1 MRFLIAGDSH
11 TQYFGI
17 SNQLRNT
24 EQALRGVRAA
34 CKTISAS
41 TIAGVGKVDS
51 TLKFGK
57 DVHHWVDEVQPDYLV
72 MNLGQVD
79 IELGIPF
86 RQFVK
91 DDKRPYK
98 YWISH
103 FINIYLEFLQAIQL
117 APKQILIKGTNL
129 PVLCYDHS
137 KAIQYIS
144 RIITERFTDDA
155 RDNKRKELILI
166 ALKDRYPSD
175 VIRTEISLEFNR
187 QLKSACI
194 KNGYP
199 YFDINDKLASPDTG
213 TIDPRFIPAKF
224 DHHIVDTLETRA
236 MHWNSLI
243 STVRE
248 NFWNAEQPEASCGTE
263 YAPSSNRG
271 SDEGITDRGQYDLN
285 E

>member
-1 MRFLIAGDSH
+1 MRFLIVGDSH

-34 CKTISAS
+34 CKAISAS

-51 TLKFGK
+51 TLKLGE
-57 DVHHWVDEVQPDYLV
+57 DVHRWVAEVRPDYLV
-72 MNLGQVD
+72 LNLGQVD

-91 DDKRPYK
+91 NDIKPHAHWIK
-98 YWISH
+98 Y
-103 FINIYLEFLQAIQL
+103 FINQYLDFLETIQL
-117 APKQILIKGTNL
+117 NREQIIIKGINI

-137 KAIQYIS
+137 KAIKYIS

-155 RDNKRKELILI
+155 RDAERRSII
-166 ALKDRYPSD
+166 HDQLKDKYPSD
-175 VIRTEISLEFNR
+175 IIRTEISLEFNR

-194 KNGYP
+194 EHNYL
-199 YFDINDKLASPDTG
+199 YFDINDKLKSPDSI
-213 TIDPRFIPAKF
+213 TINPRFVPAKF
-224 DHHIVDTLETRA
+224 DHHIIDTLETRG

-243 STVRE
+243 TTVRNNYWE
-248 NFWNAEQPEASCGTE
+248 MP
-263 YAPSSNRG
+263 NR
-271 SDEGITDRGQYDLN
+271 D
-285 E
+285 